1 MDAGVA
7 AYGDGVRQTRMSLLT
22 AETQNLSL
30 PVATKRTTKHQCSR
44 LLGSHGRDECRPLFF
59 SFEQGED
66 DISHYTHLLQQV
78 LAVTLKGSGQTAI
91 AELFKSH
98 DRVHVERQMSSQS
111 LSQQWQCDHATTFT
125 QRTHH
130 PAFRRVPPLLVR
142 GVKWNVMQVQ
152 GRLGG

>member
-1 MDAGVA
+1 MVMVYD
-7 AYGDGVRQTRMSLLT
+7 RQGCHCSL
-22 AETQNLSL
+22 Q
-30 PVATKRTTKHQCSR
+30 KHRACRCQWR
-44 LLGSHGRDECRPLFF
+44 QRGRRSHGRDECRPLFF

-91 AELFKSH
+91 AEFFKSH
-98 DRVHVERQMSSQS
+98 DRVRVERQMSSQS